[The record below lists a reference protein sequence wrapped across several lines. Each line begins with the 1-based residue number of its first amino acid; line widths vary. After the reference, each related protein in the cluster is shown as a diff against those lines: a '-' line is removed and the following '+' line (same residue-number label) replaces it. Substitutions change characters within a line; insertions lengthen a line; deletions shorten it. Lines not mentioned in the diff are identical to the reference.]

1 MDGMKRALFLLVLGG
16 AVPAAAVDRY
26 VATTGSDS
34 NPGTS
39 AQPWRTLQHAVDAIA
54 PGDVILVRAGT
65 YVGVRIEDNSGTAA
79 APKTLMAEPGA
90 RPLINAPSP
99 QDSHNSLI
107 EVEDSSYWVIDG
119 FEAANAP
126 QSGIDIRVT
135 DHITVR
141 NCVVYGSDPAG
152 RHSGIFL
159 AFSDFPVI
167 ENNESFNNSEHGVY
181 HSNSGDHPVI
191 RGNRFHHNGGCGI
204 HVNGDFSM
212 GGDGIV
218 SFGVFED
225 NVIYENGTI
234 FGGSGLNFDGGSDGI
249 IRNNLLYNNHAGGIS
264 LYANDGGEGSSRN
277 LVYNN
282 TIVMHPDGRW
292 NINIPANETFDGA
305 VRPEPTG
312 NKIKNNVLYHANAN
326 RGSFTVYGRAVAGFE
341 SDYNVVMNRF
351 TADDGS
357 STMSLA
363 AWRALGYDAH
373 SITST
378 PAALFVDPANDDY
391 RLRAGSPAI
400 DAGTTLAEAA
410 DDREGQPR
418 SVPYD
423 IGADELDGPADTL
436 APGRPRGLR
445 FQ

>member
-1 MDGMKRALFLLVLGG
+1 MRRALLLLLLSG
-16 AVPAAAVDRY
+16 AAPAAAVDRY
-26 VATTGSDS
+26 VATNGSDS

-39 AQPWRTLQHAVDAIA
+39 AAPWRTLQHAVDAIA

-65 YVGVRIEDNSGTAA
+65 YAGVRIEDNSGTAA
-79 APKTLMAEPGA
+79 APKTLRAEVPSA
-90 RPLINAPSP
+90 RPLVNAPSP

-126 QSGIDIRVT
+126 QSGIDVRVT

-141 NCVVYGSDPAG
+141 NCVVYGSDPGG

-159 AFSDFPVI
+159 AFSDYPLI
-167 ENNESFNNSEHGVY
+167 ENNESYNNSEHGVY
-181 HSNSGDHPVI
+181 HSNSGDHPTI

-218 SFGVFED
+218 SFGLFED
-225 NVIYENGTI
+225 NVIYENGLTPI
-234 FGGSGLNFDGGSDGI
+234 GGSGLNFDGASDGI

-282 TIVMHPDGRW
+282 TIVMPSDGRW

-312 NKIKNNVLYHANAN
+312 NKIKNNILYHANTS
-326 RGSFTVYGRAVAGFE
+326 RGSVTIFDTAVSGFE

-357 STMSLA
+357 STMNLT
-363 AWRALGYDAH
+363 AWRALGYDTH
-373 SITST
+373 SVTST
-378 PAALFVDPANDDY
+378 PAALFVDSANGDY
-391 RLRAGSPAI
+391 RLKVGAPAVN
-400 DAGTTLAEAA
+400 AGTALTEVT
-410 DDREGQPR
+410 DDRTGQAR
-418 SVPYD
+418 GVPYD
-423 IGADELDGPADTL
+423 IGSDELDGSSDPMPPA
-436 APGRPRGLR
+436 RPRGLR
-445 FQ
+445 FP